1 MDYLP
6 LIDRSRTLYKRSDV
20 TPIFAQPA
28 AFERLVEDL
37 VRPFEGERVQ
47 LVAGLDALGFILGTA
62 MALKL
67 DAGFLPIRKGGK
79 LPVRHDRESAVDYQG
94 KEKILELRLNPFPA
108 GTRVLLADDWIETG
122 AQARAAKRDAD
133 AIQNSLGIII
143 RNAAACFSKDSRAI
157 LARQGLNVENPFVGI
172 RRSQKIDP
180 VAALDREVVDRI
192 WKELPLLRDGD
203 PNAEVPN
210 IARFTKHYRKIHEGR
225 KARWMPIDFRQPHAH
240 AYCAILL
247 GLGLGL
253 RANEIDKARWS
264 WFKFDANGTCFLE
277 IREEPDFKPKGG
289 TMRVIRIP
297 GELHDELVKARLDLA
312 SPYVLGGQ
320 ASKSVEKNGWG
331 YRCRETLRVV
341 NTWLREHG
349 VETNDLRGN
358 PLHRLRKQFGS
369 EVATG
374 FGLFAAQ
381 KLLGHSS
388 PTVTAKY
395 YAAQTELPKLTHVRI
410 MG

>member
-1 MDYLP
+1 
-6 LIDRSRTLYKRSDV
+6 
-20 TPIFAQPA
+20 
-28 AFERLVEDL
+28 
-37 VRPFEGERVQ
+37 
-47 LVAGLDALGFILGTA
+47 
-62 MALKL
+62 
-67 DAGFLPIRKGGK
+67 
-79 LPVRHDRESAVDYQG
+79 
-94 KEKILELRLNPFPA
+94 
-108 GTRVLLADDWIETG
+108 
-122 AQARAAKRDAD
+122 
-133 AIQNSLGIII
+133 
-143 RNAAACFSKDSRAI
+143 
-157 LARQGLNVENPFVGI
+157 
-172 RRSQKIDP
+172 
-180 VAALDREVVDRI
+180 
-192 WKELPLLRDGD
+192 
-203 PNAEVPN
+203 
-210 IARFTKHYRKIHEGR
+210 
-225 KARWMPIDFRQPHAH
+225 
-240 AYCAILL
+240 
-247 GLGLGL
+247 
-253 RANEIDKARWS
+253 
-264 WFKFDANGTCFLE
+264 
-277 IREEPDFKPKGG
+277 
-289 TMRVIRIP
+289 MRVIRIP
-297 GELHDELVKARLDLA
+297 GELYDELVKARLDLA